1 MESVRRRN
9 LKRFIGALGETIG
22 YWLMWLGLAAL
33 ICPFL
38 FPIEMWPQ
46 LKKILD
52 IIVLIFPIGFVIRY
66 VFMFK
71 RELFERLLYVVKDVF
86 TAAVFATLPCLAVP
100 IPYVIYHKT
109 SYDSII
115 KGLLLLAI
123 GIVGYILMDNV
134 IKDRNKKK
142 RRERREDSKRKQ
154 IED

>member
-1 MESVRRRN
+1 M
-9 LKRFIGALGETIG
+9 KRFFGALGKTIG

-52 IIVLIFPIGFVIRY
+52 IIVLIFPIGFVIRFT
-66 VFMFK
+66 FMFEK
-71 RELFERLLYVVKDVF
+71 ELFERLLYLVKDIFSAV
-86 TAAVFATLPCLAVP
+86 VFASLPCLAVP
-100 IPYVIYHKT
+100 IPFVIYHKT

-115 KGLLLLAI
+115 KGLLIIAI
-123 GIVGYILMDNV
+123 GIVGCILMDNI
-134 IKDRNKKK
+134 IKEHNKKK
-142 RRERREDSKRKQ
+142 RRVKREESRRRQ

>member
-1 MESVRRRN
+1 M
-9 LKRFIGALGETIG
+9 KRFFGAVGKAIG

-46 LKKILD
+46 LKMILD
-52 IIVLIFPIGFVIRY
+52 IIVFVFPIGFVIRFI
-66 VFMFK
+66 FMFEK
-71 RELFERLLYVVKDVF
+71 EIFERLLYLTKDIF
-86 TAAVFATLPCLAVP
+86 TAIVFASLPCLAVP

-115 KGLLLLAI
+115 KGLLLIAI
-123 GIVGYILMDNV
+123 GLVGCILMDKY
-134 IKDRNKKK
+134 IKDYNKRK
-142 RRERREDSKRKQ
+142 RRTKGKDSRRQ

>member
-9 LKRFIGALGETIG
+9 LKRFIGALGKTIG

-52 IIVLIFPIGFVIRY
+52 IIVFIFPIGFVVRY
-66 VFMFK
+66 VSMFE
-71 RELFERLLYVVKDVF
+71 RELFERLLYLVKDVF

-115 KGLLLLAI
+115 KGLLLVAI
-123 GIVGYILMDNV
+123 GIVGYLLMDNV
-134 IKDRNKKK
+134 IKGHEKKKK
-142 RRERREDSKRKQ
+142 RANKGD
-154 IED
+154 